1 MHLSILRVTL
11 PDGRSVFM
19 WTLFD
24 AAGTPR
30 AMQCGASD
38 SAEHC
43 RTDALSLLCAGHHA
57 IDTGHGLPWSVT
69 TAEEHL
75 LYFTS
80 ATLAAVDNLMATLP
94 TAIA

>member
-11 PDGRSVFM
+11 PDGTSVFM

-24 AAGTPR
+24 AAGVPR

-43 RTDALSLLCAGHHA
+43 RTDALSLISNSHQA
-57 IDTGHGLPWSVT
+57 IDTGHGLDWSVT

-75 LYFTS
+75 LGFTP
-80 ATLAAVDNLMATLP
+80 ATLAA
-94 TAIA
+94 TA